1 MFYDFSFKL
10 NLQYIPYE
18 DTHLG
23 KIISMYPLFQK
34 IDRLIY
40 IPSDITQWK
49 ILFQKNVLNKEL
61 IGAISVYS
69 TILVRINAQMFKI
82 FCNFF

>member
-1 MFYDFSFKL
+1 
-10 NLQYIPYE
+10 
-18 DTHLG
+18 
-23 KIISMYPLFQK
+23 MYPLFQK

-49 ILFQKNVLNKEL
+49 ILFLKTVLNKEL
-61 IGAISVYS
+61 FGAISVYS
-69 TILVRINAQMFKI
+69 TILVSINAQMFKI